1 MSAANAPR
9 RDRKTY
15 SFSMSV
21 MDLVWAGTG
30 AAFALTVFFLFG
42 VLVGRGY
49 VPVEAPGGE
58 AGVAVHGE
66 GADSLGEASGEGA
79 SGEGGPAEPVAE
91 VLKAEELGYQDQLA
105 RTGSEP
111 APAATAPAVAPGAVS
126 DAAPDA
132 APDAGPQAQAAPES
146 AAESTESAAPQGYD
160 PANLPAPEPGE
171 QRFAYVYQAAA
182 FKDRTAAEELAAR
195 LGERGVAAEV
205 NEGQASGSTWYR
217 VRMPFTGTPSQTR
230 VLRDAAEAVSGEKP
244 VMVSKKPTQ

>member
-1 MSAANAPR
+1 
-9 RDRKTY
+9 
-15 SFSMSV
+15 
-21 MDLVWAGTG
+21 
-30 AAFALTVFFLFG
+30 
-42 VLVGRGY
+42 
-49 VPVEAPGGE
+49 
-58 AGVAVHGE
+58 
-66 GADSLGEASGEGA
+66 
-79 SGEGGPAEPVAE
+79 VAE

-126 DAAPDA
+126 GAARDAVPGAAPDA
-132 APDAGPQAQAAPES
+132 VPDAVPQAQAAAEP
-146 AAESTESAAPQGYD
+146 AAESTKSAAPQGYD